1 MEVQDRTFNPSE
13 AKPISTEGGLI
24 SGKLID
30 EWGLIAQGY
39 DKQKA
44 LQRSSYDLHLGDY
57 HCVTNKKGEWEYLFI
72 GEEKDAHYLSF
83 DLPIGDSHAIII
95 PPFGSAI
102 IQLNECIDTL
112 SVFINRQILVAGRFD
127 LKLSTIYKGLI
138 SQQATQVEPCY
149 YGRLFCFVHN
159 LSSKEI
165 HLKHKDK
172 VATIEFLRIC
182 SEGTDYDEEKEKYI
196 AGLVEMTTAE
206 GTQETNKYCV
216 KGSFT
221 FDKTVGCD
229 FYEEIEKELTGE
241 TYHIAPAKFEKIG
254 MGIENVSW
262 FKNSGRLPRE
272 CGLTPIHNK
281 VTNEMQSSIDSYLG
295 KAETIEQISQMV
307 KPRLAEKSNLA
318 KAVVS
323 FLGLLVSIFFA
334 NYLLDVRAELNYFK
348 EELSVYA
355 AQESGNLS
363 AEVIARL
370 EEHSSI
376 MRSYN
381 EWHGIVLLA
390 AIVMAAIA
398 ACVIYFC
405 AGFAEKKRSG
415 NRSFLDQKMRE
426 DNLQN
431 EKH

>member
-1 MEVQDRTFNPSE
+1 MKKQNS
-13 AKPISTEGGLI
+13 KSTPPKAQSLSVEGGLV
-24 SGKLID
+24 SGKLIKN
-30 EWGLIAQGY
+30 WKLIGKGFTE
-39 DKQKA
+39 DA

-83 DLPIGDSHAIII
+83 DSPTGDSHTIII

-102 IQLNECIDTL
+102 IQLDECIDTL
-112 SVFINRQILVAGRFD
+112 SVFINEQILVAGRFD

-165 HLKHKDK
+165 PLKHRDK

-182 SEGTDYDEEKEKYI
+182 SEDIDYDGEKDKYI
-196 AGLVEMTTAE
+196 EGLSKMATSTNSQ
-206 GTQETNKYCV
+206 GTNKYCV
-216 KGSFT
+216 KGSFLFSRT
-221 FDKTVGCD
+221 SNCK
-229 FYEEIEKELTGE
+229 FYEKIEKELSE
-241 TYHIAPAKFEKIG
+241 KPYSIAPEKFEKIG
-254 MGIENVSW
+254 VGIENVSW
-262 FKNSGRLPRE
+262 FRNSGRLPRE

-295 KAETIEQISQMV
+295 KAETIEQISQRV
-307 KPRLAEKSNLA
+307 KPRLAERSNLA

-348 EELSVYA
+348 EELSIYA
-355 AQESGNLS
+355 AQEAGNLS

-381 EWHGIVLLA
+381 EWHGLVLLVAIVIA
-390 AIVMAAIA
+390 AIIS
-398 ACVIYFC
+398 CVIYFC
-405 AGFAEKKRSG
+405 AGFAEKKRSS
-415 NRSFLDQKMRE
+415 NRLFLDLKMRDE
-426 DNLQN
+426 AL
-431 EKH
+431 EKDKN

>member
-1 MEVQDRTFNPSE
+1 M
-13 AKPISTEGGLI
+13 
-24 SGKLID
+24 
-30 EWGLIAQGY
+30 
-39 DKQKA
+39 
-44 LQRSSYDLHLGDY
+44 
-57 HCVTNKKGEWEYLFI
+57 
-72 GEEKDAHYLSF
+72 SF
-83 DLPIGDSHAIII
+83 
-95 PPFGSAI
+95 
-102 IQLNECIDTL
+102 
-112 SVFINRQILVAGRFD
+112 
-127 LKLSTIYKGLI
+127 
-138 SQQATQVEPCY
+138 
-149 YGRLFCFVHN
+149 HN
-159 LSSKEI
+159 
-165 HLKHKDK
+165 
-172 VATIEFLRIC
+172 
-182 SEGTDYDEEKEKYI
+182 
-196 AGLVEMTTAE
+196 
-206 GTQETNKYCV
+206 
-216 KGSFT
+216 
-221 FDKTVGCD
+221 
-229 FYEEIEKELTGE
+229 
-241 TYHIAPAKFEKIG
+241 
-254 MGIENVSW
+254 
-262 FKNSGRLPRE
+262 
-272 CGLTPIHNK
+272 
-281 VTNEMQSSIDSYLG
+281 SYLG